1 MLLSHPNT
9 RSENSL
15 SVDLAR
21 WMAGDF
27 SNQQQAFDAPTRFA
41 HIRIFFRP
49 LTFDFF
55 GGIGFY
61 SEQAYDYDLWNPYR
75 QGVHR
80 FVDRGDSV
88 YIENYAL
95 TDPVAFAGA
104 SRETSIR
111 DSITHDDIERRKGCS
126 MVFVKDGDRFIGSV
140 EPGCQCLIPRGGVQ
154 TYLVSEVELTESTWV
169 SRDRGMDLNTHKP
182 VWGSAE
188 GLLRFKK
195 VASFAD
201 ELPSIEAE

>member
-1 MLLSHPNT
+1 MLFNSTPPT
-9 RSENSL
+9 QDSL
-15 SVDLAR
+15 SRALAQ

-27 SNQQQAFDAPTRFA
+27 SNQEQAFAEPTKFA

-49 LTFDFF
+49 LPVEFFD
-55 GGIGFY
+55 GIGFY
-61 SEQAYDYDLWNPYR
+61 SEQTYDYDLWNPYR

-88 YIENYAL
+88 YIENFAL

-104 SRETSIR
+104 SRETSILN
-111 DSITHDDIERRKGCS
+111 SITHTDIERREGCS
-126 MVFVKDGDRFIGSV
+126 MVFVRENDRFIGSV
-140 EPGCQCLIPRGGVQ
+140 EPGCNCLIHRGGKQ
-154 TYLVSEVELTESTWV
+154 TYLVSEVELTDSTWV
-169 SRDRGMDLNTHKP
+169 SRDRGMDMDTHEP

-201 ELPSIEAE
+201 ELPTLAAQ

>member
-1 MLLSHPNT
+1 MLS
-9 RSENSL
+9 NSAPQTQGNV
-15 SVDLAR
+15 SIALAQ

-27 SNQQQAFDAPTRFA
+27 SNQEQAFAEPTKFA

-49 LTFDFF
+49 LPVAFFD
-55 GGIGFY
+55 GIGFY
-61 SEQAYDYDLWNPYR
+61 SEQTYDYDLWNPYR

-80 FVDRGDSV
+80 FVDCGDSV

-95 TDPVAFAGA
+95 KDPVAFAGA
-104 SRETSIR
+104 SRETSILT
-111 DSITHDDIERRKGCS
+111 SITHADIERREGCS
-126 MVFVKDGDRFIGSV
+126 MVFVREDDRFIGSV
-140 EPGCQCLIPRGGVQ
+140 EPGCKCLIPRGGKQ
-154 TYLVSEVELTESTWV
+154 TYLVSEVELTASTWV
-169 SRDRGMDLNTHKP
+169 SRDRGMDMDTHEP

-201 ELPSIEAE
+201 ELPPIAAQ

>member
-1 MLLSHPNT
+1 
-9 RSENSL
+9 
-15 SVDLAR
+15 
-21 WMAGDF
+21 MAGDF
-27 SNQQQAFDAPTRFA
+27 SNQEQAFDAPTKFA

-49 LTFDFF
+49 LPYKFF
-55 GGIGFY
+55 NGIGFY
-61 SEQAYDYDLWNPYR
+61 SEQTYDYDLWNPYR

-80 FVDRGDSV
+80 FVARSDSV

-104 SRETSIR
+104 SRETSILQ
-111 DSITHDDIERRKGCS
+111 SITHNDIERREGCS
-126 MVFVKDGDRFIGSV
+126 MVFVRDGERFTGSV
-140 EPGCQCLIPRGGVQ
+140 EPGCNCLIHRGGKQ
-154 TYLVSEVELTESTWV
+154 TYLVSEVELTDSTWV
-169 SRDRGMDLNTHKP
+169 SRDRGMDIETHEP

-201 ELPSIEAE
+201 ELPAMAAQ